1 MYSWKLGH
9 LSFRRIGL
17 GIVFA
22 GLTACSGGSS
32 DTHSDDNT
40 VKPPGDVGVPD
51 VPANGTVTINESA
64 ISGTI
69 QNNQLHFSI
78 PVTTV
83 GNENATG
90 SLVVAITEV
99 DGDPIVS
106 TTRVNYSVAK
116 GATTVVQGSLKLPD
130 GLSDQAALSKYN
142 LVVDEAMMGRLH
154 LTKSL
159 FYVVPAYEIVLEGPA
174 STLREKNA
182 AYRVRAVSSVG
193 KQPMADVPVKLLVV
207 SDDGK
212 VEEWTQNTSAMG
224 DALFDVSLEDPGE
237 YEVVAEGSAYGTTAV
252 VSGMLKVEIS
262 PNKLL
267 LTTDKPIYQPGH
279 TMHLRA
285 LALEKPALG
294 PVAEQTILFE
304 IEDGKGNKIYKEER
318 TTDEWGI
325 AHTEFPIANIVNLG
339 TFKVRAILGE
349 TIAEKTAEVS
359 LYALPKFGIKVSI
372 EEPWYMPGMTVAGV
386 VDARYF
392 FGKAVASGSVT
403 IKASTIDVE
412 ETVFEEITGQ
422 TDAEGRFNF
431 AIKLPN
437 FFAGLPLEQGNA
449 VVQLE
454 IAVTDSAEQEVKK
467 SVGVVVANKPIRI
480 VAVPESGVL
489 VPETTNHLHVFV
501 TDPLGSPYDMAQVLA
516 QASWLESD
524 LESTTDE
531 YGYADLAL
539 AVPNLDTTPSLTLT
553 VTPKVGASVTET
565 LSFTLQPGKNFVLVR
580 TDKAVYETGETV
592 LVEIRTSSPTGHI
605 YVDWLNGGQVVD
617 MRTLTAEDGVATF
630 SMDVDAS
637 LMGDNRVEAYIV
649 DLDGNVVRAGR
660 SLFARSGK
668 DLVVKL
674 ETDKVT
680 YGPGDPAK
688 LTFSVVDE
696 NGDPA
701 PSALGVQIVDEA
713 VFALIEA
720 KPGLLK
726 TYFEIEAAFAQPKY
740 EIHGANW
747 NVTDLVFNDTNSED
761 PNEASAAQTKAEA
774 AFAAMEDSGMTGIY
788 AASWAKT
795 LQQIQSE
802 LAPFYTDKQQK
813 LVDLYKAAMPQI
825 KADLL
830 ELGCQETNWC
840 QSLGKEYFAAVIEK
854 LGEEVKAYDF
864 WGGGFETSSLDWSR
878 MRVRSNG
885 PDEVGGNTDDWSFTV
900 DAEDLG
906 LSLYQEWNEGG
917 NGGWADAAAGGWD
930 DDNIQEPPT
939 EPDGKGNEPA
949 GPKVRDDF
957 PETLYNNPALITDG
971 QGKAVVD
978 LEMADSI
985 TEWRVTSL
993 AHTKNG
999 RLGSGLAGI
1008 TVFQDFFIDINFPAK
1023 LTRNDEISFPIAV
1036 YNYLAEPQT
1045 VTVELMSD
1053 NWFTPL
1059 GDTTLTLNLTPGEVA
1074 VAKFPVR
1081 VDKVGLHSLLVKGTG
1096 TELSD
1101 AVSRMVRVVPDGK
1114 AFPLAQSGA
1123 LAQGEVK
1130 HEVTFPENSIDG
1142 SNVLYINLYPAFLS
1156 QVVEGLDSMF
1166 AVPYGCFEQASST
1179 TWPNVLILSYMNETG
1194 QITPEIQMK
1203 AESLI
1208 TAGYQLL
1215 LTYEHNGGGFSWFG
1229 EPGDPYLTVTALG
1242 LMEFADMAEVYPID
1256 ATLIP
1261 RTRTWLLSKQEADG
1275 SWKGDISEFYSFQT
1289 GTLRNTAYVIWSL
1302 ATTGYAGPELDKAIT
1317 YVKGELAEDTDPY
1330 TLATVA
1336 NAMVMAAPDD
1346 PKTDEVLQKLDA
1358 LKVVE
1363 GDLIH
1368 WGSDNTQTSFYG
1380 YGDSAAV
1387 ETTAIVTHAMLLRGG
1402 YKATVDGA
1410 IQWLLTKKDTNGN
1423 FGSSQASVLTL
1434 RTLIA
1439 AAKLGTE
1446 GATGTVEIAI
1456 DDVTAHSVVLS
1467 ADQWDVLKTIDLV
1480 NYATTGQHKV
1490 GLKFVG
1496 EGRVSYNLVSSHN
1509 IPWTETPAEPPG
1521 PAKITLT
1528 YDKTQIQ
1535 VNETVTAT
1543 LTVEN
1548 TTTANLNMVLV
1559 TVGIA
1564 PGFEVLTEDL
1574 TPHIESGVLAKFE
1587 TTGKQLTLY
1596 IEVMEPNETLS
1607 FVYRLQ
1613 ATMPVKASDN
1623 GAVSYLYYEP
1633 QTTRMELPSQTME
1646 AVE

>member
-1 MYSWKLGH
+1 MYSWKLGC
-9 LSFRRIGL
+9 LSLRNVAAMIAVAV
-17 GIVFA
+17 IA
-22 GLTACSGGSS
+22 ACSGGNS

-51 VPANGTVTINESA
+51 IPANGIVTVNETTIT
-64 ISGTI
+64 GVI
-69 QNNQLHFSI
+69 QNNRLDFSI
-78 PVTTV
+78 PVSAM
-83 GNENATG
+83 GDKNATG
-90 SLVVAITEV
+90 SLVVAIAEV

-116 GATTVVQGSLKLPD
+116 GATAVVQGSLKLPD
-130 GLSDQAALSKYN
+130 GLSEQAELSRYN

-154 LTKSL
+154 VAKSL
-159 FYVVPAYEIVLEGPA
+159 FYVVPAYEIILEGPA
-174 STLREKNA
+174 TTLRDKNA

-193 KQPMADVPVKLLVV
+193 KQPMANVPVTLTVV
-207 SDDGK
+207 NDQGQ

-224 DALFDVSLEDPGE
+224 DALFDVSLDTAGD
-237 YEVVAEGSAYGTTAV
+237 YEVVAEGQAYGTTAV
-252 VSGMLKVEIS
+252 VSGMLKVELS

-267 LTTDKPIYQPGH
+267 LTTDKPIYQPGQ

-294 PVAEQTILFE
+294 PVANQAITFE
-304 IEDGKGNKIYKEER
+304 IEDGKGNKIHKEDR

-325 AHTEFPIANIVNLG
+325 AHTSFPIGKIVNLG
-339 TFKVRAILGE
+339 TFKVRAIFGE
-349 TIAEKTAEVS
+349 SVAEKSAEVS
-359 LYALPKFGIKVSI
+359 LYALPKFGIKIAV
-372 EEPWYMPGMTVAGV
+372 EEPWYLPGMTVSGV
-386 VDARYF
+386 VDAKYF
-392 FGKAVASGSVT
+392 FGKAVAAGAVK
-403 IKASTIDVE
+403 IVASAIDVE
-412 ETVFEEITGQ
+412 ESVFEEITGQ
-422 TDAEGRFNF
+422 TDADGRFNF
-431 AIKLPN
+431 AIQLPN

-449 VVQLE
+449 LVQL
-454 IAVTDSAEQEVKK
+454 AVSVTDAAEQEVKK
-467 SVGVVVANKPIRI
+467 SMAVIVSNKPVRI
-480 VAVPESGVL
+480 VCVPESGVL
-489 VPETTNHLHVFV
+489 VPDTTNQVHVFV
-501 TDPLGSPYDMAQVLA
+501 TDPLGAPFDAATVVA
-516 QASWLESD
+516 KADWLETD
-524 LESTTDE
+524 VESTTDE
-531 YGYADLAL
+531 FGYAELL
-539 AVPNLDTTPSLTLT
+539 LPVPMLDSAPKFNLT
-553 VTPKVGASVTET
+553 VTPPLRPSVTET
-565 LSFTLQPGKNFVLVR
+565 LSYDLQPGKNFVLVR
-580 TDKAVYETGETV
+580 TDKAVYEVGETV
-592 LVEIRTSSPTGHI
+592 LVEIRTSSPTGHV

-617 MRTLTAEDGVATF
+617 MRTVEAQDGVAAF

-649 DLDGNVVRAGR
+649 DTDGNVVRAGR
-660 SLFARSGK
+660 SLFARSSK
-668 DLVVKL
+668 DLVVTL
-674 ETDKVT
+674 ETNKES

-726 TYFEIEAAFAQPKY
+726 TYFEIEAAFAEPKY
-740 EIHGANW
+740 EIHGASW
-747 NVTDLVFNDTNSED
+747 NVTDLIFDDTHSAD
-761 PNEASAAQTKAEA
+761 PEEAAAAQTKAQA
-774 AFAAMEDSGMTGIY
+774 AFAAMEDTGVDGLHV
-788 AASWAKT
+788 ASWANT
-795 LQQIQSE
+795 IQQVSTE
-802 LAPFYTDKQQK
+802 LAPFYTEKQPM
-813 LVDLYKAAMPQI
+813 LVELYKAEVAAI

-830 ELGCQETNWC
+830 ELGCQEPNWC
-840 QSLGKEYFAAVIEK
+840 SALNKEYFAAVVER
-854 LGEEVKAYDF
+854 LGQDVVAYDF
-864 WGGGFETSSLDWSR
+864 WGGPFEATYQDWSK
-878 MRVRSNG
+878 MRVRSAG
-885 PDEVGGNTDDWSFTV
+885 PDEVGNNSDDWAFSV
-900 DAEDLG
+900 KAEDLG
-906 LSLYQEWNEGG
+906 ISVYQEWAEGD
-917 NGGWADAAAGGWD
+917 NGGAQDAAGGGWED
-930 DDNIQEPPT
+930 DPTTEPPG
-939 EPDGKGNEPA
+939 EADGKGSTAEP
-949 GPKVRDDF
+949 KIRDDF
-957 PETLYNNPALITDG
+957 PETLYHNPALITDG

-985 TEWRVTSL
+985 TQWRVTSL
-993 AHTKNG
+993 AHTQNG
-999 RLGSGLAGI
+999 RLGSGLAQI
-1008 TVFQDFFIDINFPAK
+1008 TVFQDFFVDINFPAK

-1036 YNYLAEPQT
+1036 YNYLPGPQK
-1045 VTVELMSD
+1045 VTVELMTD

-1059 GDTTLTLNLTPGEVA
+1059 GDTTLTLDLTAGEVA

-1114 AFPLAQSGA
+1114 AFPMAQSGA
-1123 LAQGEVK
+1123 LAQNEVK
-1130 HEVTFPENSIDG
+1130 HEVAFPENSIEG
-1142 SNVLYINLYPAFLS
+1142 SNSLYINLYPAFLS
-1156 QVVEGLDSMF
+1156 QVVEGLDSMLS
-1166 AVPYGCFEQASST
+1166 VPYGCFEQASST
-1179 TWPNVLILSYMNETG
+1179 TWPNVLIVSYMNETG

-1215 LTYEHNGGGFSWFG
+1215 LTYEHNNGGFSWFG

-1256 ATLIP
+1256 PTLIP

-1302 ATTGYAGPELDKAIT
+1302 ATTGYTGPELDKAIA

-1336 NAMVMAAPDD
+1336 NAMVMAAPND
-1346 PKTDEVLQKLDA
+1346 PQTDVVLQKLDA
-1358 LKVVE
+1358 IKVVD
-1363 GDLIH
+1363 GDLIY

-1446 GATGTVEIAI
+1446 GATGTVEI
-1456 DDVTAHSVVLS
+1456 DVDGVIAQSVVLS
-1467 ADQWDVLKTIDLV
+1467 ADQWDVLKTVDLV
-1480 NYATTGQHKV
+1480 NYATTGQHKIT
-1490 GLKFVG
+1490 LSFVG

-1509 IPWTETPAEPPG
+1509 IPWTETPADPPG
-1521 PAKITLT
+1521 PAKIALS

-1548 TTTANLNMVLV
+1548 TTAANLNMVLV

-1574 TPHIESGVLAKFE
+1574 APYVENDVLAKFE

-1596 IEVMEPNETLS
+1596 IEVMEPNQILS